1 MKIIKIISNRVLPAV
16 AAGLAFASCS
26 TDEVAPTVTDVPL
39 TCSAVLGNPVNRS
52 IVENTFDAG
61 TDIYVAFETASTVAQ
76 YYVDDDKKTL
86 KPRNGNAAYWPSLK
100 QDCVLCAW
108 TQGNGNAVNF
118 ENVYVKADQSAYEDF
133 VNSDFIYSCQTVN
146 YSQETNPSLQ
156 FYHQMSQIVINITSD
171 SPAVPD
177 RITIGN
183 DDNKF
188 STRGVFSAGSAGTH
202 YGTWSADDVVDAAA
216 IVPYMATT
224 ADGYKATYKAIV
236 IPQSFSDKVLFEVT
250 VPGFSNPLRYVCSDV
265 SWVGGMCYTYNLKI
279 SLTELSVY
287 LTDSVSTW
295 LDGDNSTATAV
306 VPE

>member
-1 MKIIKIISNRVLPAV
+1 MKILKIISNRVLPAV
-16 AAGLAFASCS
+16 AAGFVVASCS
-26 TDEVAPTVTDVPL
+26 TDEVVPTVTNVPL
-39 TCSAVLGNPVNRS
+39 TCSVAIGNPVSRS

-76 YYVDDDKKTL
+76 YYVGDDKRTL
-86 KPRNGNAAYWPSLK
+86 KPRNGNAAYWPSLNA
-100 QDCVLCAW
+100 DCVLSAW

-146 YSQETNPSLQ
+146 FSQDANPSLQ

-188 STRGVFSAGSAGTH
+188 STKGEFSVGSADTH
-202 YGTWSADDVVDAAA
+202 YGTWTADDVVDAAA
-216 IVPYMATT
+216 IVPYKATT
-224 ADGYKATYKAIV
+224 AEGYKATYKAIV
-236 IPQSFSDKVLFEVT
+236 IPQSFSNKVLFEVT
-250 VPGFSNPLRYVCSDV
+250 VAGLSSPFRYVCSDV

-279 SLTELSVY
+279 SRTELSVSM
-287 LTDSVSTW
+287 TSNVSTW
-295 LDGDNSTATAV
+295 TDGDSSTATAV
-306 VPE
+306 VP